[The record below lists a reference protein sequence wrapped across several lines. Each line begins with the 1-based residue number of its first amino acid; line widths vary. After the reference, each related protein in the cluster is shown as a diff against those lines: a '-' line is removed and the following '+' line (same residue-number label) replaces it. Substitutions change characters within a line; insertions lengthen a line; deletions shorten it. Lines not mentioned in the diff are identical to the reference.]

1 MGLSKRQSGRLATL
15 LAVMSKEEVPEPF
28 LSDAVDQGLVSRL
41 YSGALSL
48 TDKGLDEKNR
58 LCTLAGLNIRY
69 LSEVGKNAHQRKVA
83 ASVCGGDHGARNEE
97 GATGRPIT
105 VP

>member
-15 LAVMSKEEVPEPF
+15 LAVMSKEEVPEPY
-28 LSDAVDQGLVSRL
+28 LSQAVDQGLVSRL
-41 YSGALSL
+41 YSGTLSL

-69 LSEVGKNAHQRKVA
+69 LSEVGKNAQSRKVA
-83 ASVCGGDHGARNEE
+83 APVCGGDHGTENQERTK
-97 GATGRPIT
+97 GSPIT